1 MTVEMNES
9 EMTIAVGEELE
20 VDHVI
25 ENRSTVEQIEPI
37 TSPMIEIEEIDQ
49 IIEISE
55 KGMVIITMV

>member
-49 IIEISE
+49 IIVISE
-55 KGMVIITMV
+55 KGMVIITMA

>member
-1 MTVEMNES
+1 MTVEMNEN
-9 EMTIAVGEELE
+9 EMMIAVGEELE

-25 ENRSTVEQIEPI
+25 ENRSTVEPIEPI
-37 TSPMIEIEEIDQ
+37 KSPMIEIEEIDQ

>member
-1 MTVEMNES
+1 MNEN
-9 EMTIAVGEELE
+9 EMMIAVGEELE

-37 TSPMIEIEEIDQ
+37 KSPMIEIEEIDQ

-55 KGMVIITMV
+55 KGKVIK

>member
-1 MTVEMNES
+1 MNEN
-9 EMTIAVGEELE
+9 EMMIAVGEELE

-55 KGMVIITMV
+55 KGMVIITMA

>member
-1 MTVEMNES
+1 MNEN
-9 EMTIAVGEELE
+9 EMMIAVGEELE

>member
-1 MTVEMNES
+1 MNEN

-25 ENRSTVEQIEPI
+25 ENRSAVEPIEPI
-37 TSPMIEIEEIDQ
+37 KSPMIKIEEIDQ

-55 KGMVIITMV
+55 KGMVIITMA

>member
-55 KGMVIITMV
+55 KGKGIITMV

>member
-1 MTVEMNES
+1 MNES

>member
-55 KGMVIITMV
+55 KGMVIITMA

>member
-1 MTVEMNES
+1 MNEN

-37 TSPMIEIEEIDQ
+37 KSPMIEIEEIDQ

-55 KGMVIITMV
+55 KGMVIITMA